1 LFKSKLLN
9 SKVEEKPE
17 DNEKMEENKLMKS
30 LANLNEILK
39 QEIWQNE
46 R

>member
-1 LFKSKLLN
+1 LN
-9 SKVEEKPE
+9 SKVKEKPE
-17 DNEKMEENKLMKS
+17 DNEKTEENKLMKS